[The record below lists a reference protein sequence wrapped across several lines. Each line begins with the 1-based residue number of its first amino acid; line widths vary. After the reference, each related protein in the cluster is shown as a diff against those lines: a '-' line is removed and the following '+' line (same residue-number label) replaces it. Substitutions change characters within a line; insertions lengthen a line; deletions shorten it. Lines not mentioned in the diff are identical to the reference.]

1 MPSVLSVVKLL
12 CIVPAK
18 HNSGVSSASW
28 KDFYGSLRHLHGERE
43 TIDAVIE
50 EEFEQVDTAKWS

>member
-1 MPSVLSVVKLL
+1 
-12 CIVPAK
+12 
-18 HNSGVSSASW
+18 
-28 KDFYGSLRHLHGERE
+28 LRRLHGERE